1 MLVLNMDVQVLLQKY
16 NTLFDDVNLA
26 KQTYGAKQNVAI
38 IAATKYSDID
48 TIENLAS
55 LNLGIAFAES
65 KAQCLRDKANVIP
78 NATWHFM
85 GRIQSNKLKYIIPI
99 ASLIHSVDSI
109 ETLESIS
116 EYAVK
121 HGKVVDM
128 LIQLNI
134 SGEAQKG
141 GVELA
146 NTNKFFDEA
155 SQYKSI
161 NIIGLMGMAEY
172 TNDESIIEQQFESL
186 RVERDRLNS
195 EYSNLELRELSM
207 GMSGDY
213 RLAIKH
219 GSTMIRVGSVLFG

>member
-1 MLVLNMDVQVLLQKY
+1 MIALNMDAQTLLQKY
-16 NTLFDDVNLA
+16 NALLEDVNNT
-26 KQTYGAKQNVAI
+26 KQIYAANQNVAI
-38 IAATKYSDID
+38 VAATKYSDID
-48 TIENLAS
+48 TVQNLAS

-65 KAQCLRDKANVIP
+65 KAQYLRDKATVIQ

-85 GRIQSNKLKYIIPI
+85 GRIQSNKLKYIIPN

-116 EYAVK
+116 EYAAK
-121 HGKVVDM
+121 NNKVQDV

-134 SGEAQKG
+134 SDEPQKG
-141 GVELA
+141 GVELS
-146 NTNKFFDEA
+146 NTNKFFDQACE
-155 SQYKSI
+155 YKSI

-172 TNDESIIEQQFESL
+172 TSDESIIERQFESL
-186 RVERDRLNS
+186 RIEQDRLNN
-195 EYSNLELRELSM
+195 EYADFSLKELSM